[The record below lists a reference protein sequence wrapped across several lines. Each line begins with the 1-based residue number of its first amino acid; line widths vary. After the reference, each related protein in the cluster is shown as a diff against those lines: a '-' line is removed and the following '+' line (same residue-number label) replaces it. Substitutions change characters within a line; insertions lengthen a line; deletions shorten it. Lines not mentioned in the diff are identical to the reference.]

1 MARKMAAYGEREHT
15 GRYALDDY
23 TFSRNHTKAVTIRRW
38 KRNLKKKARQK
49 ARRRASVYADQEEQS
64 MSKEEAKIY
73 SLMMEKLEA
82 KKAELKSRREHF
94 QIMVNN
100 EIDTGCFEQ
109 NAINDLLYMKELR
122 TEIAELEHWTRVIGT
137 TQVQMKAVN

>member
-49 ARRRASVYADQEEQS
+49 ARRRASVYAD
-64 MSKEEAKIY
+64 
-73 SLMMEKLEA
+73 
-82 KKAELKSRREHF
+82 
-94 QIMVNN
+94 
-100 EIDTGCFEQ
+100 
-109 NAINDLLYMKELR
+109 
-122 TEIAELEHWTRVIGT
+122 
-137 TQVQMKAVN
+137 